1 MSVEIWADTYPDLTA
16 LKHAGRDEVV
26 TDICLTALE
35 LVGRDMGR
43 HLPDLTTPKH
53 AGRDEVVAD
62 ICLTALELVGRDMG
76 RHLP

>member
-1 MSVEIWADTYPDLTA
+1 MADIYQ
-16 LKHAGRDEVV
+16 
-26 TDICLTALE
+26 TALE

-43 HLPDLTTPKH
+43 HLPDLTALKH